1 MSVHRSDITNEEFA
15 FLAEHKIHWEN
26 LFDARDR
33 TATGWDKEA
42 KNLGIDF
49 GLSKPCYKGH
59 RLRDRKGHCIQ
70 CQTSHIAFIRRASAT
85 GFVYI
90 AVSRKSKLYKI
101 GSTID
106 YKQRKKALQREA
118 YAGSDDW
125 VMICVCRVKNSG
137 KVEFEIHKKL
147 VEFKVGATYKNAGK
161 EISATEVIKTNLTN
175 VWQAYQT
182 SVDWRNLPENSKSRA
197 KNFSAFDFKS

>member
-1 MSVHRSDITNEEFA
+1 M
-15 FLAEHKIHWEN
+15 AEHKIHWEN

-49 GLSKPCYKGH
+49 GLSRPCYKGH
-59 RLRDRKGHCIQ
+59 LLRDRKGHCIQ